1 MGTRAL
7 VLGGAALTVGLGIV
21 LMLVLD
27 RGETSVPSSFSEFVT
42 ISEPI
47 QFEPRQVQREFQ
59 RMAVAADEVPECALP
74 KPPKSIGAT
83 ALTRNSLQQIL
94 RILALRQWQ
103 KNGSCECFY
112 DRLGWDDVI
121 LVAPNFERTDG
132 VDLRFK
138 ITDLLAEADELEALR
153 LKACPQ

>member
-1 MGTRAL
+1 MGTRVL
-7 VLGGAALTVGLGIV
+7 LLGGAALLIGLGV
-21 LMLVLD
+21 FSMLVLD
-27 RGETSVPSSFSEFVT
+27 QGEAPSLSLYSDFAMAN
-42 ISEPI
+42 EPI
-47 QFEPRQVQREFQ
+47 QVTPNQVQREFR
-59 RMAVAADEVPECALP
+59 RMAVAADEFPECALP

-103 KNGSCECFY
+103 RNGSCECFY
-112 DRLGWDDVI
+112 DSLGWNDVI
-121 LVAPNFERTDG
+121 LAAPNFERTDR

-138 ITDLLAEADELEALR
+138 ITDLLAEADELEAFR